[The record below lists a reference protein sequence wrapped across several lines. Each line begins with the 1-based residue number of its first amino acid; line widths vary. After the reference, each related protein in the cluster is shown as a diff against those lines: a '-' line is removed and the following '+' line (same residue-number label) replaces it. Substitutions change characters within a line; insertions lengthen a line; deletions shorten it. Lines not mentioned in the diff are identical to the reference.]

1 MTSLSL
7 NSFRTGSIC
16 GSILKVENETVTD
29 TVPAVFLSWTKQRW
43 IRMLWDEGE
52 RYENKGSY
60 TRRENS
66 NGVFQEYAVHLDLI
80 RGLRCVRFS
89 STAVSASL

>member
-29 TVPAVFLSWTKQRW
+29 TVPAVFLSWTKEK
-43 IRMLWDEGE
+43 DTKT
-52 RYENKGSY
+52 KGA
-60 TRRENS
+60 TQGGKIQTGFFKNM
-66 NGVFQEYAVHLDLI
+66 
-80 RGLRCVRFS
+80 
-89 STAVSASL
+89 